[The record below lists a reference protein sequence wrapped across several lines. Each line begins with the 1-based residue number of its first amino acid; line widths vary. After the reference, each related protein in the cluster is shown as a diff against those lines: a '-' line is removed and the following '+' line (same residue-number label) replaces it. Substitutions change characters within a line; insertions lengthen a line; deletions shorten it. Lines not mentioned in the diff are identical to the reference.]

1 MAILVTFPEVTGYY
15 LQQNELIK
23 VISTPIV
30 TRDNTMQ
37 TKHFSKIGLGGGC
50 HWCTEGVF
58 ESLIGII
65 LVNQG
70 WIASTDNNAEL
81 SEAIEVYFDQS
92 KVSLQTLIEI
102 HLHTHAS
109 TANHSMRKKYRSAI
123 YTYDDDQN
131 QEANKALD
139 ALQRD
144 FDQPIITQVL
154 PFDSFKA
161 NKDELQNYLYNS
173 PNKPFCI
180 TYIHPKLRLLL
191 TRFKYQVND
200 EQIALCL
207 A

>member
-1 MAILVTFPEVTGYY
+1 M
-15 LQQNELIK
+15 
-23 VISTPIV
+23 
-30 TRDNTMQ
+30 R
-37 TKHFSKIGLGGGC
+37 TKHFSKISLDGGC

-70 WIASTDNNAEL
+70 WIASIDNNAEL

-102 HLHTHAS
+102 HLYTHAS

-139 ALQRD
+139 ALQSD

-173 PNKPFCI
+173 PNKSF
-180 TYIHPKLRLLL
+180 
-191 TRFKYQVND
+191 V
-200 EQIALCL
+200 
-207 A
+207 

>member
-1 MAILVTFPEVTGYY
+1 
-15 LQQNELIK
+15 
-23 VISTPIV
+23 
-30 TRDNTMQ
+30 MQ